1 MNEIFSRISVR
12 KYKPQPIE
20 REKLELLLRAA
31 MASPTACNQ
40 QGWEFLVVTD
50 RAQLQRLSKASDFT
64 YMTADAGAA
73 IVVLANCNTAFRHE
87 YIQQDLGAC
96 CENILLEAVSLGLGA
111 CWQGIAPV
119 KERMEHISEQFALPD
134 HIQPFSII
142 AIGYPDESHAQVDRY
157 DENKIHWEKF

>member
-12 KYKPQPIE
+12 KYKNQPVE
-20 REKLELLLRAA
+20 KEKLELLLKAA

-50 RAQLQRLSKASDFT
+50 KDNLQKLSKSSDFT
-64 YMTADAGAA
+64 YMTAGAGAA
-73 IVVLANCNTAFRHE
+73 IVVLSNRLTAFRHE
-87 YIQQDLGAC
+87 YLEQDLGAC

-119 KERMEHISEQFALPD
+119 QERMDYISELFNLPEHIV
-134 HIQPFSII
+134 PFSII
-142 AIGYPDESHAQVDRY
+142 AIGYPDEGHPQINRY
-157 DENKIHWEKF
+157 DENKVHWEQF